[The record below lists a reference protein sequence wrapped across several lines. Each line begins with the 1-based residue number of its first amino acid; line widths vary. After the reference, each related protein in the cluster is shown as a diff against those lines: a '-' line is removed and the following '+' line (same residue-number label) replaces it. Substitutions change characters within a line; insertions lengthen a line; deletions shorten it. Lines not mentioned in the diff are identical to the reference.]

1 MKYLK
6 KRLRKEI
13 SVYNI
18 QFSQPGKVDFL
29 KADFIGDPEKIK
41 IKTQFSL
48 VSPGTEL
55 AILSGGESW
64 APLPFVPG
72 YAAVGTVLEA
82 PEGSRLKTGTPV
94 FTYGPH
100 ASVVNED
107 VICLPVPEGLD
118 FSQAVFARIAA
129 VSITAIRVSGIELG
143 DRVCVVGAG
152 LVGNLAAQMA
162 SLSGAD
168 VCVIDPSEM
177 RRKAATECGISSVY
191 GSLDEVMADDSMKQ
205 SFSTVIDATGVPS
218 LVVKEAELVSPQGE
232 LILLGSPRGEVNGNI
247 TDLLNKVHLCPQVV
261 TLKGAHEWRFPVHSI
276 ENNFYKHSMERNILT
291 IFNLIQTGRLKISP
305 LITQTLAPDMAQSV
319 YDGLKERKDEY
330 MGVVFDWRN
339 IK

>member
-1 MKYLK
+1 
-6 KRLRKEI
+6 
-13 SVYNI
+13 VYNI
-18 QFSQPGKVDFL
+18 QFTRPGKVDFL
-29 KADFIGDPEKIK
+29 EADFTGNPGKVKIQ
-41 IKTQFSL
+41 TQYSL

-72 YAAVGTVLEA
+72 YATVGSVLEA
-82 PEGSRLKTGTPV
+82 PEGSGLEKGMSV

-118 FSQAVFARIAA
+118 PAQAVFARIAA
-129 VSITAIRVSGIELG
+129 VSITAIRVSNIELG
-143 DRVCVVGAG
+143 DKVCVIGAG

-162 SLSGAD
+162 ALSGAD
-168 VCVIDPSEM
+168 VTVIDPSES
-177 RRKAATECGISSVY
+177 RREIALDCGISRVLA
-191 GSLDEVMADDSMKQ
+191 SLDSAVADDSIKR

-218 LVVKEAELVSPQGE
+218 LIVKEAELVSPQGE
-232 LILLGSPRGEVNGNI
+232 LILLGSPRGDVNGNI

-261 TLKGAHEWRFPVHSI
+261 TFKGAHEWRFPVLSN

-291 IFNLIQTGRLKISP
+291 IFDLIQTGRLKINP
-305 LITQTLAPDMAQSV
+305 LITQTLTPDKAQSV

-330 MGVVFDWRN
+330 MGVVFDWRS
-339 IK
+339 I